1 MHSDLPTS
9 VLWGISVSIQSRSGS
24 QMSRIRNDSFG
35 TFRSA
40 HVPEH
45 DKMYAK
51 PERQTDLRRLRE
63 VITEHL
69 GGLRVLEIACGTGYW
84 TQYVAEVA
92 ECVLAVDSNQDVLKI
107 AKQRLRRFSN
117 AALLLDDAFT
127 LATIP
132 DNFDAGFAA
141 FWWSHVPREQ
151 LPTFL
156 DTFQSKLHKGS
167 TVIFTD
173 NAFVAGSCSPISRTD
188 EHGNTYYTRLL
199 ADATE
204 IEVMKN
210 YPTPEELKQHL
221 GPRAKHIQMHHF
233 EHYWCAA
240 YQIA

>member
-1 MHSDLPTS
+1 
-9 VLWGISVSIQSRSGS
+9 
-24 QMSRIRNDSFG
+24 MSRLRNDSFG
-35 TFRSA
+35 TFRAA

-92 ECVLAVDSNQDVLKI
+92 ECVLAVDSSQDVLKI
-107 AKQRLRRFSN
+107 AKQRVRRFSN
-117 AALLLDDAFT
+117 AAFLLDDAFS

-132 DNFDAGFAA
+132 DNFDAGLAA
-141 FWWSHVPREQ
+141 FWWSHVPRQQ

-156 DTFQSKLHKGS
+156 DTFQSKLHRGS

-173 NAFVAGSCSPISRTD
+173 
-188 EHGNTYYTRLL
+188 
-199 ADATE
+199 
-204 IEVMKN
+204 
-210 YPTPEELKQHL
+210 
-221 GPRAKHIQMHHF
+221 
-233 EHYWCAA
+233 
-240 YQIA
+240 